1 MYQWFVV
8 VGSLFA
14 FVYGFGTGSNDV
26 ANSFA
31 SSVGSK
37 SLSMK
42 QAILLA
48 SIFEFTGALV
58 LGRVSTS
65 TIAGGIADIKQFSA
79 DPEMYAYGMMI
90 ALGVAGF
97 LQILGSY
104 LELNI
109 SSTHSIIGCIMG
121 FSLVY
126 KGADGVIWAKPDT
139 ESFPPYKG
147 VVPIFFSWVFS
158 PLLTATASAT
168 IFFLCRT
175 FVLRRQNA
183 SKNSLYV
190 LPIAV
195 FGTSWINMYFV
206 LTKGAKKLID
216 EKDSWS
222 DRKAALISLFVAI
235 GLTALTI
242 FTAIP
247 YIIFKT
253 NKKFDNIQEL
263 QLEQVVQN
271 NENDNK
277 KSKVIEDEENSSDIE
292 NVNREIVSSDEAN
305 IEVNYKCT
313 PQFTDFKHSI
323 VTAVK
328 EHFNPDLDSKVEE
341 DELVSA
347 MHRSA
352 EVFEERA
359 EYIFSFLQV
368 FSAISVVFAH
378 GAGEVGY
385 MAGPLSAIW
394 DYTQKGIVRK
404 SVEPPIWII
413 LISAFGLVV
422 GLAAYGQKLTMAMAV
437 KLTKLSPTR
446 GFAAELATATV
457 IMVAAQF
464 GLPTSSSQCIIGGLV
479 GVGLLEGMK
488 GVNWKFFAA
497 QAVSWV
503 VNLFLSM
510 GIVAA
515 IFSQGVYSPSIYEA
529 KELNFYE
536 SNINYI
542 SKDLLKTCNTTL
554 VQQFNTTSNPYTNSF
569 KSLSSSLSLLGKQAN
584 PHADNV
590 IEMLNNTL
598 IYYKNST
605 C

>member
-14 FVYGFGTGSNDV
+14 FLYGFGTGSNDV

-37 SLSMK
+37 SLTMN
-42 QAILLA
+42 QAMLFA
-48 SIFEFTGALV
+48 FVFEFTGALV

-65 TIAGGIADIKQFSA
+65 TIAGGIADIKQFSQ

-126 KGADGVIWAKPDT
+126 KGVDGVMWAIPDKNA
-139 ESFPPYKG
+139 FPPYKG

-168 IFFLCRT
+168 IFWLCRT

-183 SKNSLYV
+183 SKKALYV
-190 LPIAV
+190 LPLAV
-195 FGTSWINMYFV
+195 FGTSWINIYFV
-206 LTKGAKKLID
+206 LTKGAKKMIS
-216 EKDSWS
+216 ENDSWS
-222 DRKAALISLFVAI
+222 DRKASLISLYVALATT
-235 GLTALTI
+235 GLTVV
-242 FTAIP
+242 TAVP
-247 YIIFKT
+247 YITFRA
-253 NKKFDNIQEL
+253 NKKFSQQLIELETVPTTQE
-263 QLEQVVQN
+263 QGSKNEIVVLCP
-271 NENDNK
+271 NDTQCCN
-277 KSKVIEDEENSSDIE
+277 
-292 NVNREIVSSDEAN
+292 NVNHDEDN
-305 IEVNYKCT
+305 VVNGNTTILKYKNKIFMT
-313 PQFTDFKHSI
+313 VRKHFS
-323 VTAVK
+323 
-328 EHFNPDLDSKVEE
+328 PDVDSKVED
-341 DELVSA
+341 DELVAA
-347 MHRSA
+347 MHNSA
-352 EVFEERA
+352 EVFEEKA
-359 EYIFSFLQV
+359 EYIFSFLQI
-368 FSAISVVFAH
+368 FSAISVIFAH

-385 MAGPLSAIW
+385 MAGPLAAIW
-394 DYTQKGIVRK
+394 DYTQKGVLNK
-404 SVEPPIWII
+404 KVSPPIWII

-422 GLAAYGQKLTMAMAV
+422 GLALYGQKLTMAMAV

-446 GFAAELATATV
+446 GFAAELATATI

-479 GVGLLEGMK
+479 GVGLMEGMK

-497 QAVSWV
+497 QAISWV

-510 GIVAA
+510 GFVAA
-515 IFSQGVYSPSIYEA
+515 IFAQGVFSPSMYEA
-529 KELNFYE
+529 KQLNFYE
-536 SNINYI
+536 KNINYL
-542 SKDLLKTCNTTL
+542 SKDMLKTCNSSIIK
-554 VQQFNTTSNPYTNSF
+554 QYSSNPYSSPF
-569 KSLSSSLSLLGKQAN
+569 KSLNNALSVMGKKAN
-584 PHADNV
+584 PHADHV
-590 IEMLNNTL
+590 MELLNNTL

>member
-14 FVYGFGTGSNDV
+14 FLYGFGTGSNDV

-42 QAILLA
+42 QAMFLA
-48 SIFEFTGALV
+48 FLFEFTGALV

-65 TIAGGIADIKQFSA
+65 TIAGGIADIKQFTN

-90 ALGVAGF
+90 SLGVAGF

-126 KGADGVIWAKPDT
+126 KGINGVIWALPD
-139 ESFPPYKG
+139 EGSFPPYKG

-158 PLLTATASAT
+158 PLLTGTAAAI
-168 IFFLCRT
+168 IFLLCRT

-183 SKNSLYV
+183 SKKALYV
-190 LPIAV
+190 LPLAV
-195 FGTSWINMYFV
+195 FGTSWINVYFV

-222 DRKAALISLFVAI
+222 DRKASLIALFVAI
-235 GLTALTI
+235 GLTGLTVLTAL
-242 FTAIP
+242 P

-253 NKKFDNIQEL
+253 NKKFDVSDNQQIELESQKPDNDKNNAVDVENTNLEIQPYPQDIQE
-263 QLEQVVQN
+263 V
-271 NENDNK
+271 
-277 KSKVIEDEENSSDIE
+277 EDINC
-292 NVNREIVSSDEAN
+292 R
-305 IEVNYKCT
+305 CT

-328 EHFNPDLDSKVEE
+328 EHFNPDMDSKVEE

-347 MHRSA
+347 MHKSA

-359 EYIFSFLQV
+359 EYVFSFLQV

-385 MAGPLSAIW
+385 MAGPLAAIW
-394 DYTQKGIVRK
+394 DYTKEGVLRK
-404 SVEPPIWII
+404 KVNPPIWII
-413 LISAFGLVV
+413 LISALGLVFGL
-422 GLAAYGQKLTMAMAV
+422 AIYGQKLTMAMAV

-497 QAVSWV
+497 QAISWV
-503 VNLFLSM
+503 VNLFLSL
-510 GIVAA
+510 GIVAS
-515 IFSQGVYSPSIYEA
+515 IFALGVYSPSIYDA
-529 KELNFYE
+529 RKLNYYE
-536 SNINYI
+536 NNINYV
-542 SKDLLKTCNTTL
+542 SKDLLKTCNSTL
-554 VQQFNTTSNPYTNSF
+554 AIGNPYASSFNSLSL
-569 KSLSSSLSLLGKQAN
+569 SLSSLGKTVN
-584 PHADNV
+584 PQPRV
-590 IEMLNNTL
+590 VMSLLNNTL
-598 IYYKNST
+598 VYYKNNT

>member
-126 KGADGVIWAKPDT
+126 KGADGVIWAEPDT
-139 ESFPPYKG
+139 KSFPPYKG
-147 VVPIFFSWVFS
+147 VAPIFFSWVFS
-158 PLLTATASAT
+158 PLLTAVASAT

-183 SKNSLYV
+183 SKKSLYV
-190 LPIAV
+190 LPVAV
-195 FGTSWINMYFV
+195 FGTSWINVYFV

-222 DRKAALISLFVAI
+222 DRKASLIALFAAI
-235 GLTALTI
+235 GLTALTV

-247 YIIFKT
+247 YIIYKT
-253 NKKFDNIQEL
+253 SKKFDNNQEV
-263 QLEQVVQN
+263 QLETVQQN
-271 NENDNK
+271 DKPKEHNE
-277 KSKVIEDEENSSDIE
+277 IEEGSMED
-292 NVNREIVSSDEAN
+292 VNREFVSRNRSSE
-305 IEVNYKCT
+305 EVNCNCT

-394 DYTQKGIVRK
+394 DYTQKGVLNK
-404 SVEPPIWII
+404 KVEPPIWII
-413 LISAFGLVV
+413 LISALGLVV

-457 IMVAAQF
+457 IMIAAQF

-554 VQQFNTTSNPYTNSF
+554 VQQYNTTSNPYTYSF
-569 KSLSSSLSLLGKQAN
+569 KSISSSLSLLGKQAN

-590 IEMLNNTL
+590 MKMLNNTL

>member
-14 FVYGFGTGSNDV
+14 FIYGFGTGSNDV

-42 QAILLA
+42 QAMFLA
-48 SIFEFTGALV
+48 FLFEFTGALV

-65 TIAGGIADIKQFSA
+65 TIAGGIADIKQFSN

-90 ALGVAGF
+90 SLGVAGF

-126 KGADGVIWAKPDT
+126 KGANGVIWAVPD
-139 ESFPPYKG
+139 EGSFPPYKG

-168 IFFLCRT
+168 IFLLCRT

-183 SKNSLYV
+183 SKKALYV
-190 LPIAV
+190 LPLAV
-195 FGTSWINMYFV
+195 FGTSWINVYFV

-216 EKDSWS
+216 EKESWS
-222 DRKAALISLFVAI
+222 DRKASLIALFVAI
-235 GLTALTI
+235 GLTALTT

-247 YIIFKT
+247 YIIFKA
-253 NKKFDNIQEL
+253 NKKYDDNNQQIEL
-263 QLEQVVQN
+263 EPQLN
-271 NENDNK
+271 NIDKISSIDVENTNLEIEPHTQDIT
-277 KSKVIEDEENSSDIE
+277 KVNS
-292 NVNREIVSSDEAN
+292 R
-305 IEVNYKCT
+305 CT
-313 PQFTDFKHSI
+313 PQFTDYKHSI
-323 VTAVK
+323 VTAIK
-328 EHFNPDLDSKVEE
+328 KHFNPDIDSKVEE

-347 MHRSA
+347 MHKSA

-368 FSAISVVFAH
+368 FSAISVIFAH

-385 MAGPLSAIW
+385 MAGPLAAIW
-394 DYTQKGIVRK
+394 DYTQKGVLQK
-404 SVEPPIWII
+404 KVEPPIWII
-413 LISAFGLVV
+413 LISAFGLVF
-422 GLAAYGQKLTMAMAV
+422 GLAIYGQKLTMAMAV

-446 GFAAELATATV
+446 GFAAELATATI

-497 QAVSWV
+497 QAISWV

-510 GIVAA
+510 GIVAS
-515 IFSQGVYSPSIYEA
+515 IFALGVYSPSIYDA
-529 KELNFYE
+529 RKLNYYE
-536 SNINYI
+536 SNINYV
-542 SKDLLKTCNTTL
+542 SKDLLKTCNNTL
-554 VQQFNTTSNPYTNSF
+554 INGNPYTSSFNSLS
-569 KSLSSSLSLLGKQAN
+569 KSLSSLGKTVN
-584 PHADNV
+584 PQPNIV
-590 IEMLNNTL
+590 MSMLNNTL
-598 IYYKNST
+598 IYYKNNT

>member
-14 FVYGFGTGSNDV
+14 FLYGFGTGSNDV

-42 QAILLA
+42 QAMFLA
-48 SIFEFTGALV
+48 FLFEFTGALV

-65 TIAGGIADIKQFSA
+65 TIAGGIADIKQFNN

-126 KGADGVIWAKPDT
+126 KGANGVIWATPDT
-139 ESFPPYKG
+139 DSFPPYKG

-168 IFFLCRT
+168 IFLLCRT

-183 SKNSLYV
+183 SKKALYV
-190 LPIAV
+190 LPVAV
-195 FGTSWINMYFV
+195 FGTSWINVYFV

-222 DRKAALISLFVAI
+222 DRKASLIALFVAI
-235 GLTALTI
+235 GLTGLTI
-242 FTAIP
+242 LTAIP
-247 YIIFKT
+247 YIIFKA
-253 NKKFDNIQEL
+253 NKKYDVNNQ
-263 QLEQVVQN
+263 QLELEPQSNKNEKINVIDVENN
-271 NENDNK
+271 NEIQQNTQ
-277 KSKVIEDEENSSDIE
+277 DIE
-292 NVNREIVSSDEAN
+292 EIDCR
-305 IEVNYKCT
+305 CT

-323 VTAVK
+323 VTAVSR
-328 EHFNPDLDSKVEE
+328 HFNPDIDGKVEE

-347 MHRSA
+347 MHKSA

-359 EYIFSFLQV
+359 EYIFSFLQI
-368 FSAISVVFAH
+368 FSAISVIFAH

-385 MAGPLSAIW
+385 MAGPLAAIL
-394 DYTQKGIVRK
+394 DYTEKGIVRK
-404 SVEPPIWII
+404 NVNPPIWVI
-413 LISAFGLVV
+413 LVSALGLVFGL
-422 GLAAYGQKLTMAMAV
+422 AIYGQKLTMAMAV

-446 GFAAELATATV
+446 GFAAELATATI

-497 QAVSWV
+497 QAISWV

-510 GIVAA
+510 GLVAA
-515 IFSQGVYSPSIYEA
+515 IFALGVYSPSIYDA
-529 KELNFYE
+529 KKLNYYE
-536 SNINYI
+536 SNINYV
-542 SKDLLKTCNTTL
+542 SKDLLKTCNNTL
-554 VQQFNTTSNPYTNSF
+554 VSGNPYTSSF
-569 KSLSSSLSLLGKQAN
+569 NSLSSSLSSLGKTVN
-584 PHADNV
+584 PQPNIV
-590 IEMLNNTL
+590 MSMLNNTL
-598 IYYKNST
+598 VYYKNNT

>member
-37 SLSMK
+37 SLTMK
-42 QAILLA
+42 QAMLIA
-48 SIFEFTGALV
+48 MIFEFTGALV
-58 LGRVSTS
+58 LGRVTTN
-65 TIAGGIADIKQFSA
+65 TIAGGIADIKEFSN
-79 DPEMYAYGMMI
+79 DPEMYAYGMVI
-90 ALGVAGF
+90 SLGVAGF

-126 KGADGVIWAKPDT
+126 KGRKGVLWALPDT
-139 ESFPPYKG
+139 QSFPPYKG

-158 PLLTATASAT
+158 PVLTAICSAS
-168 IFFLCRT
+168 IFWLCRT
-175 FVLRRQNA
+175 FVLRRQHA
-183 SKNSLYV
+183 SKKAVYV

-195 FGTSWINMYFV
+195 FGTTWINVYFV
-206 LTKGAKKLID
+206 LTKGAKKMLS
-216 EKDSWS
+216 ENTNWS
-222 DRKAALISLFVAI
+222 DRKSSLVALYVALALS
-235 GLTALTI
+235 GLSIVTI
-242 FTAIP
+242 IP
-247 YIIFKT
+247 YILFKVQ
-253 NKKFDNIQEL
+253 KKFEPEGVHRIEL
-263 QLEQVVQN
+263 
-271 NENDNK
+271 NESMK
-277 KSKVIEDEENSSDIE
+277 KDIE
-292 NVNREIVSSDEAN
+292 NKNKNDKETEIEEIEQTN
-305 IEVNYKCT
+305 ITIEHPPQFNS
-313 PQFTDFKHSI
+313 QFTDFKHSI
-323 VTAVK
+323 VTALH
-328 EHFNPDLDSKVEE
+328 EHFNPDIESKVEE
-341 DELVSA
+341 DELISA
-347 MHRSA
+347 MHSAA
-352 EVFEERA
+352 EVFEDKA
-359 EYIFSFLQV
+359 EYVFSFLQI

-385 MAGPLSAIW
+385 MAGPLAAIW
-394 DYTQKGIVRK
+394 DYTQQGVLRK
-404 SVEPPIWII
+404 KVNPPIWVI
-413 LISAFGLVV
+413 LISALGLVFGL
-422 GLAAYGQKLTMAMAV
+422 AIYGQKLTVAMAI

-457 IMVAAQF
+457 IMIAAQY
-464 GLPTSSSQCIIGGLV
+464 GIPTSSSQCIIGGLV

-503 VNLFLSM
+503 VNLFLSL

-515 IFSQGVYSPSIYEA
+515 IFSQGVYSPSLYDA
-529 KELNFYE
+529 RQLNFYE
-536 SNINYI
+536 KNINLV
-542 SKDLLKTCNTTL
+542 SKDMLKSCNNTFSNSTNPFNN
-554 VQQFNTTSNPYTNSF
+554 QFN
-569 KSLSSSLSLLGKQAN
+569 SLSTSLSLIGKKPN

-590 IEMLNNTL
+590 IQLLNNTL
-598 IYYKNST
+598 IYYKNNT

>member
-8 VGSLFA
+8 VGGLFA

-48 SIFEFTGALV
+48 SVFEFTGALV

-126 KGADGVIWAKPDT
+126 KGSNGVVWAEPDT
-139 ESFPPYKG
+139 ASFPPYKG

-168 IFFLCRT
+168 IFMLCRT

-183 SKNSLYV
+183 SKKALYV
-190 LPIAV
+190 LPVAV
-195 FGTSWINMYFV
+195 FGTTWINVYFV

-216 EKDSWS
+216 ENNSWS
-222 DRKAALISLFVAI
+222 DRKASLIALFVAI
-235 GLTALTI
+235 GLTALSV

-247 YIIFKT
+247 YIIFRT
-253 NKKFDNIQEL
+253 NKKFNNNQEV
-263 QLEQVVQN
+263 QLESMQYSDKDKPN
-271 NENDNK
+271 AISE
-277 KSKVIEDEENSSDIE
+277 IEYGDVE
-292 NVNREIVSSDEAN
+292 NVNRDIAPSE
-305 IEVNYKCT
+305 EVNCNCT

-323 VTAVK
+323 LTAVK
-328 EHFNPDLDSKVEE
+328 EHFNPDLESKVEE

-347 MHRSA
+347 MHKAA
-352 EVFEERA
+352 EVFEDKA

-385 MAGPLSAIW
+385 MAGPLAAIW
-394 DYTQKGIVRK
+394 DYTQKGVLVK
-404 SVEPPIWII
+404 KVEPPIWII

-497 QAVSWV
+497 QAASWV

-515 IFSQGVYSPSIYEA
+515 IFAQGVYSPSSYDA
-529 KELNFYE
+529 KQLNYYE
-536 SNINYI
+536 SNLNYV
-542 SKDLLKTCNTTL
+542 SQDLLRTCNNTL
-554 VQQFNTTSNPYTNSF
+554 IPGNPYTSSF
-569 KSLSSSLSLLGKQAN
+569 KSLSSSLTLLGKQPN
-584 PHADNV
+584 PHAENV
-590 IEMLNNTL
+590 VSMLNNTL
-598 IYYKNST
+598 IYYKNNT

>member
-14 FVYGFGTGSNDV
+14 FIYGFGTGSNDV

-37 SLSMK
+37 SLSMR
-42 QAILLA
+42 QAMFLA
-48 SIFEFTGALV
+48 FVFEFTGALV

-65 TIAGGIADIKQFSA
+65 TIAGGIADIQQFMN

-90 ALGVAGF
+90 SLGVAGF

-126 KGADGVIWAKPDT
+126 RGSNGVIWAVADDG
-139 ESFPPYKG
+139 SFPPYKG

-158 PLLTATASAT
+158 PLLTGTASAI

-183 SKNSLYV
+183 SKKALYV
-190 LPIAV
+190 LPLSV
-195 FGTSWINMYFV
+195 FGTSWINVYFV
-206 LTKGAKKLID
+206 LTKGAKRLID

-222 DRKAALISLFVAI
+222 DRRASLIALFAAI
-235 GLTALTI
+235 GLTILTT

-247 YIIFKT
+247 YIIFKA
-253 NKKFDNIQEL
+253 NKKFDLTSNQQIEMESQ
-263 QLEQVVQN
+263 Q
-271 NENDNK
+271 NDNTIG
-277 KSKVIEDEENSSDIE
+277 VEDKNLEIKRDTQDVEDI
-292 NVNREIVSSDEAN
+292 NCR
-305 IEVNYKCT
+305 CT

-328 EHFNPDLDSKVEE
+328 EHFNPDMESKVEE

-347 MHRSA
+347 MHKSA
-352 EVFEERA
+352 EMFEERA
-359 EYIFSFLQV
+359 EYIFSFLQI

-385 MAGPLSAIW
+385 MAGPLATIW
-394 DYTQKGIVRK
+394 DYTQKGVIKK

-413 LISAFGLVV
+413 LVSAFGLVF
-422 GLAAYGQKLTMAMAV
+422 GLAIYGQKLTMAMAV

-446 GFAAELATATV
+446 GFAAELATATI

-488 GVNWKFFAA
+488 GVNWKFFTA
-497 QAVSWV
+497 QAISWV

-510 GIVAA
+510 GIVAS
-515 IFSQGVYSPSIYEA
+515 IFALGVYSPSVYDA
-529 KELNFYE
+529 RKLNYYE
-536 SNINYI
+536 SNINYV
-542 SKDLLKTCNTTL
+542 SKDLLETCNNTL
-554 VQQFNTTSNPYTNSF
+554 VVGNPYTNSLNSLS
-569 KSLSSSLSLLGKQAN
+569 KSLSSLGKTVN
-584 PHADNV
+584 PQPNV
-590 IEMLNNTL
+590 VMSMLNNTL
-598 IYYKNST
+598 VYYRNNT

>member
-14 FVYGFGTGSNDV
+14 FTYGFGTGSNDV

-42 QAILLA
+42 QAMFLA
-48 SIFEFTGALV
+48 FLFEFTGALV

-65 TIAGGIADIKQFSA
+65 TIAGGIADIKKFSS

-90 ALGVAGF
+90 SLGVAGF

-126 KGADGVIWAKPDT
+126 RGKNGVNWAVPDT
-139 ESFPPYKG
+139 KSFPPYKG
-147 VVPIFFSWVFS
+147 VVPIFCSWVFS
-158 PLLTATASAT
+158 PLLTAIASAT
-168 IFFLCRT
+168 IFLLCRT

-183 SKNSLYV
+183 SKKALYV

-195 FGTSWINMYFV
+195 FGTSWINVYFV

-222 DRKAALISLFVAI
+222 DRKASLISLFAAI
-235 GLTALTI
+235 GVTVLTT

-247 YIIFKT
+247 YIIFKAS
-253 NKKFDNIQEL
+253 KKFDNQEV
-263 QLEQVVQN
+263 QLETITKN
-271 NENDNK
+271 SNK
-277 KSKVIEDEENSSDIE
+277 TTEIEMGIVSDVE
-292 NVNREIVSSDEAN
+292 NVNEGA
-305 IEVNYKCT
+305 IEVKSNCS

-323 VTAVK
+323 VTAIT
-328 EHFNPDLDSKVEE
+328 EHFNPDMDSKVEE

-347 MHRSA
+347 MHKSA

-385 MAGPLSAIW
+385 MAGPLAAIW
-394 DYTQKGIVRK
+394 DYAQNGVVKK
-404 SVEPPIWII
+404 NVEPPIWII
-413 LISAFGLVV
+413 LISALGLVV

-457 IMVAAQF
+457 IMIAAQF

-515 IFSQGVYSPSIYEA
+515 IFAQGVYSPSLYDA
-529 KELNFYE
+529 RQLNLYE

-542 SKDLLKTCNTTL
+542 SKDLLKTCNTSL
-554 VQQFNTTSNPYTNSF
+554 STSINPYTNQF
-569 KSLSSSLSLLGKQAN
+569 KSLSSSLSVLGKSTN

-590 IEMLNNTL
+590 LQMLNNTL
-598 IYYKNST
+598 VYYKNST

>member
-1 MYQWFVV
+1 MYLWFVV

-14 FVYGFGTGSNDV
+14 FLYGFGTGSNDV

-37 SLSMK
+37 SLTMK

-65 TIAGGIADIKQFSA
+65 TIAGGVADIKQFTN

-126 KGADGVIWAKPDT
+126 KGVDGVIWAIPYKD
-139 ESFPPYKG
+139 SFPPYKG

-158 PLLTATASAT
+158 PLLTASASAI
-168 IFFLCRT
+168 IFLLCRT

-183 SKNSLYV
+183 SKKALYV
-190 LPIAV
+190 LPLAV
-195 FGTSWINMYFV
+195 FGTSWINVYFV
-206 LTKGAKKLID
+206 LTRGAKKLIS

-222 DRKAALISLFVAI
+222 DRKASLIALFSAL

-253 NKKFDNIQEL
+253 NKKFDENNQQIELEPQQSINDKNNTIDVENTNLEIQPCT
-263 QLEQVVQN
+263 Q
-271 NENDNK
+271 
-277 KSKVIEDEENSSDIE
+277 
-292 NVNREIVSSDEAN
+292 EIKEIAFGCS
-305 IEVNYKCT
+305 

-328 EHFNPDLDSKVEE
+328 EHFNPDMDSKVEE

-347 MHRSA
+347 MHKSA

-368 FSAISVVFAH
+368 FSAVSVIFAH

-385 MAGPLSAIW
+385 MAGPLTAIW
-394 DYTQKGIVRK
+394 DYTQKGIVK
-404 SVEPPIWII
+404 KKVNPPIWAI
-413 LISAFGLVV
+413 LISAFGLVF
-422 GLAAYGQKLTMAMAV
+422 GLAIYGQKLTMAMAV

-457 IMVAAQF
+457 IMVASQF

-497 QAVSWV
+497 QAISWV

-510 GIVAA
+510 GLVAS
-515 IFSQGVYSPSIYEA
+515 IFALGVYSPSLYDSR
-529 KELNFYE
+529 KLNYYE
-536 SNINYI
+536 SNINYV
-542 SKDLLKTCNTTL
+542 SKDLLKTCN
-554 VQQFNTTSNPYTNSF
+554 NTFVIGNPYTSPFNSLS
-569 KSLSSSLSLLGKQAN
+569 KSLTSLGKTVN
-584 PHADNV
+584 PQPDIVMN
-590 IEMLNNTL
+590 MLNNTL
-598 IYYKNST
+598 VYYKNNT

>member
-14 FVYGFGTGSNDV
+14 FIYGFGTGSNDV

-42 QAILLA
+42 QAMFLA
-48 SIFEFTGALV
+48 FVFEFTGALV

-65 TIAGGIADIKQFSA
+65 TIAGGIADIKQFSS

-90 ALGVAGF
+90 SLGVAGF

-126 KGADGVIWAKPDT
+126 KGKTGVNWAIPDT
-139 ESFPPYKG
+139 KSFPPYKG
-147 VVPIFFSWVFS
+147 VVPIFCSWVFS
-158 PLLTATASAT
+158 PLLTAIASAT
-168 IFFLCRT
+168 IFLLCRT

-183 SKNSLYV
+183 SKKALYV

-195 FGTSWINMYFV
+195 FGTTWINVYFV

-222 DRKAALISLFVAI
+222 DRKASLIALFVAI
-235 GLTALTI
+235 GTTVLTT
-242 FTAIP
+242 FTVLP
-247 YIIFKT
+247 YIIFKA
-253 NKKFDNIQEL
+253 NKKFEINEV
-263 QLEQVVQN
+263 QLETLASNTKDDDV
-271 NENDNK
+271 ENASQQDT
-277 KSKVIEDEENSSDIE
+277 DITSE
-292 NVNREIVSSDEAN
+292 KAHS
-305 IEVNYKCT
+305 YCT

-328 EHFNPDLDSKVEE
+328 EHFNPDMDSKVEE

-347 MHRSA
+347 MHRTA

-385 MAGPLSAIW
+385 MAGPLAAIW
-394 DYTQKGIVRK
+394 DYAQKGVVK
-404 SVEPPIWII
+404 KNVEPPIWII
-413 LISAFGLVV
+413 LISASGLVV

-497 QAVSWV
+497 QAISWV

-515 IFSQGVYSPSIYEA
+515 IFAQGVFSPSIYDSR
-529 KELNFYE
+529 ELNLYE
-536 SNINYI
+536 SNINLI
-542 SKDLLKTCNTTL
+542 SKDYLKTCNSTL
-554 VQQFNTTSNPYTNSF
+554 VQQFNTSINPYTIPL
-569 KSLSSSLSLLGKQAN
+569 KSLSTSLSLMGKQAN
-584 PHADNV
+584 PHPYNV
-590 IEMLNNTL
+590 LQLLNNTL
-598 IYYKNST
+598 VYYKNST

>member
-1 MYQWFVV
+1 VLWY
-8 VGSLFA
+8 
-14 FVYGFGTGSNDV
+14 
-26 ANSFA
+26 
-31 SSVGSK
+31 
-37 SLSMK
+37 
-42 QAILLA
+42 
-48 SIFEFTGALV
+48 LV
-58 LGRVSTS
+58 TTS
-65 TIAGGIADIKQFSA
+65 TIAGGIADIKKFSA
-79 DPEMYAYGMMI
+79 DPEMYAYGMVI
-90 ALGVAGF
+90 SLGVAGF

-126 KGADGVIWAKPDT
+126 RGRNGVNWAIPDT
-139 ESFPPYKG
+139 KSFPPYKG
-147 VVPIFFSWVFS
+147 VVPIFCSWVFS
-158 PLLTATASAT
+158 PLLTAVASAT
-168 IFFLCRT
+168 IFLLCRT

-183 SKNSLYV
+183 SKKALYV

-195 FGTSWINMYFV
+195 FGTTWINVYFV
-206 LTKGAKKLID
+206 LTKGAKKLIA

-222 DRKAALISLFVAI
+222 DRKASLIALFVAI
-235 GLTALTI
+235 SLTVLAT

-247 YIIFKT
+247 YIIFRA
-253 NKKFDNIQEL
+253 NKKFDSQEI
-263 QLEQVVQN
+263 QLEALPSN
-271 NENDNK
+271 
-277 KSKVIEDEENSSDIE
+277 KVIENDVES
-292 NVNREIVSSDEAN
+292 VNEDA
-305 IEVNYKCT
+305 IEVTSDCS

-323 VTAVK
+323 VTAIK
-328 EHFNPDLDSKVEE
+328 EHFEPDLKSKVEE

-385 MAGPLSAIW
+385 MAGPLTAIW
-394 DYTQKGIVRK
+394 DYAQNGVVKK

-413 LISAFGLVV
+413 LISASGLVV
-422 GLAAYGQKLTMAMAV
+422 GLAAYGQKLTVAMAV

-457 IMVAAQF
+457 IMVAAQY

-515 IFSQGVYSPSIYEA
+515 IFAQGVFSPSIYDSRD
-529 KELNFYE
+529 LNFYE

-542 SKDLLKTCNTTL
+542 SKDFLRTCNTTL
-554 VQQFNTTSNPYTNSF
+554 TQQFNTSINPYTNPF
-569 KSLSSSLSLLGKQAN
+569 KSISSSLTLLGKQPN
-584 PHADNV
+584 PHSNYV

-598 IYYKNST
+598 TYYKNST